1 MQQKIENGTVN
12 ANRIGLQNYVVQLNT
27 DDLIELAETGK
38 TGNIEL
44 DSMAA
49 TILHECLEHAY
60 NEIKDRKGKTV
71 NGVYVKDADL
81 KNGKD
86 NQ

>member
-12 ANRIGLQNYVVQLNT
+12 ANRIDLQNYVVQLNT

-44 DSMAA
+44 DSMAKVV
-49 TILHECLEHAY
+49 LHECSNMLEF
-60 NEIKDRKGKTV
+60 E
-71 NGVYVKDADL
+71 ADYYERE
-81 KNGKD
+81 KKRNAR
-86 NQ
+86 

>member
-1 MQQKIENGTVN
+1 MNLKCKLT
-12 ANRIGLQNYVVQLNT
+12 A

-49 TILHECLEHAY
+49 TVLHECLNMLEFEADY
-60 NEIKDRKGKTV
+60 YERERKIKEIKNEIAKRK
-71 NGVYVKDADL
+71 N
-81 KNGKD
+81 
-86 NQ
+86 

>member
-12 ANRIGLQNYVVQLNT
+12 ANRIDLQNYVLQLNT

-44 DSMAA
+44 DSMAKVV
-49 TILHECLEHAY
+49 LHECLNMLEFEADY
-60 NEIKDRKGKTV
+60 YERERKRKES
-71 NGVYVKDADL
+71 
-81 KNGKD
+81 KNGIAKSK
-86 NQ
+86 N

>member
-12 ANRIGLQNYVVQLNT
+12 ANRIDLQNYVVQLNT

-44 DSMAA
+44 DSMAKVV
-49 TILHECLEHAY
+49 LHECSNMLEF
-60 NEIKDRKGKTV
+60 E
-71 NGVYVKDADL
+71 ADYYERE
-81 KNGKD
+81 KKRNAR
-86 NQ
+86 QI